1 MQKTADTIAAIAT
14 PPGIGGISVVR
25 VSGPAVAAIARQV
38 SVDLP
43 SPRRASLRSF
53 RAPDASLLDEGVAI
67 YFPAPASYT
76 GEDVLELQGHGG
88 AVVAGEVL
96 RSVVAAGARPARPG
110 EFSERAFLGG
120 RLDLAQAEA
129 VADLINSATA
139 VAARAAMRSLKG
151 EFSKEIAV
159 FNDKLEE
166 LRAYIEAAI
175 DFPEE
180 EIDFLSEGDV
190 GRRLRQANCNLAIL
204 QNGTAQG
211 ALLAAFSR
219 ASSTSARN
227 SQPTM
232 RVQAP
237 AGMTQRATTSTASV
251 TPPLPFLTTARA
263 SPLAGTAAWTT
274 AGTVMAT
281 PTSTSPPAGVPLP
294 ARPTE

>member
-38 SVDLP
+38 IVDLP
-43 SPRRASLRSF
+43 PPRRASLRSF

-110 EFSERAFLGG
+110 EFAERAFLGG

-139 VAARAAMRSLKG
+139 GAARAAMRSLKG

-159 FNDKLEE
+159 FNNKLEE

-190 GRRLRQANCNLAIL
+190 GRRLRQAGPVRRTVGAGTGRFDEAGAFARCFGAAVSAVPFYGMMMILIGITFKHNILIYILIL
-204 QNGTAQG
+204 Q
-211 ALLAAFSR
+211 
-219 ASSTSARN
+219 
-227 SQPTM
+227 
-232 RVQAP
+232 
-237 AGMTQRATTSTASV
+237 
-251 TPPLPFLTTARA
+251 
-263 SPLAGTAAWTT
+263 
-274 AGTVMAT
+274 VMIMQI
-281 PTSTSPPAGVPLP
+281 
-294 ARPTE
+294 